1 MGEPIGPFVI
11 EVELPGGS
19 QTVVSLSSAKDAVAA
34 LQQTAVEYP
43 DSVVMLYVNGRPV
56 MVHGPLKH

>member
-1 MGEPIGPFVI
+1 MGNADCPFVI

-19 QTVVSLSSAKDAVAA
+19 QTVVSLSSAKDAVVA
-34 LQQTAVEYP
+34 LRQTAVEYP
-43 DSVVMLYVNGRPV
+43 ESQVMLYVNGRPV